1 ARNPCLYLCLG
12 SCLYFYPTPCLGASP
27 SPCLCSS
34 FCHDLSPK
42 VCRVLDPFVS
52 PRRLYLGD
60 YLLAEALADL
70 NPCLYFL
77 PHISL
82 AASLQMS
89 GLYIQ
94 DFCLLGSQMRT
105 TVLLTQILVQTY
117 WKEMQMDHLPP
128 TYLFCGLVDGLE
140 GPGVVSG
147 VVSYL
152 VVTDP
157 GNEI

>member
-1 ARNPCLYLCLG
+1 ALNPCLCLCFGSYLC
-12 SCLYFYPTPCLGASP
+12 FYPIPCLCVSP

-34 FCHDLSPK
+34 FCHGLFPK
-42 VCRVLDPFVS
+42 VCRVLDPFVC
-52 PRRLYLGD
+52 PRRLCLGD
-60 YLLAEALADL
+60 CLLAGALADL

-77 PHISL
+77 PHISV
-82 AASLQMS
+82 SLQMS

-94 DFCLLGSQMRT
+94 DFCLLGSQMWT
-105 TVLLTQILVQTY
+105 TVLLTQVLVQTY
-117 WKEMQMDHLPP
+117 WKEMQMVRRPP
-128 TYLFCGLVDGLE
+128 TSLFCGLVDGLE
-140 GPGVVSG
+140 GPGVVLV